1 MLAKCPLDYISYV
14 KLDLYYVYIKFIQ
27 YKWILKKHN
36 LFLWDLFIY
45 SYYLYYS
52 SYDDRIG
59 KLLKTNESDDDNKD
73 NELENIRSLYK
84 VNRRIYNLIIK
95 QDLFY

>member
-1 MLAKCPLDYISYV
+1 
-14 KLDLYYVYIKFIQ
+14 
-27 YKWILKKHN
+27 
-36 LFLWDLFIY
+36 
-45 SYYLYYS
+45 
-52 SYDDRIG
+52 
-59 KLLKTNESDDDNKD
+59 LKTNESDDDNKD